1 MRKLLN
7 LSLIGLLL
15 TSPVSAIAATQT
27 ITEVQAQG
35 ESGAIPTIKLA
46 LNVGVPIKMPNGW
59 RIYKGWL
66 DNNTLAEVDGDRP
79 FEQGATILFLVGRK
93 AGAGK
98 LSMVVRDANG
108 TDHLFVLRI
117 AAGAKSSPD
126 IVFVKDGRSGNLS
139 ARAGAQTPVDAIR
152 QGMQVAAEQ
161 GRLVRGSDLWQ
172 SIESFNHLVSQGLSS
187 DSASRQTGVN
197 LSTIEQLLQLGKNA
211 VPSSPS
217 LPVPSSPIPKK
228 PNFDG
233 GLVSLPSPKPH
244 KDKLTQRPKPHESK
258 VKSQTKPDLDSA
270 QSAFLAAVPEQK
282 PVSIDSVPQKKYKPV
297 GTYSIANGLLR
308 GLRSPKN
315 KIAKRGSDTFDKI
328 WTLVG
333 LLRSGTPL
341 KTACKEADVKL
352 KTAKTILAYGGV
364 DLSERGFR

>member
-35 ESGAIPTIKLA
+35 ESGTIPTIKLA

-98 LSMVVRDANG
+98 LSMVVRDTNG
-108 TDHLFVLRI
+108 TDRLFVLRI

-126 IVFVKDGRSGNLS
+126 IVFIKNGRSDNLTV
-139 ARAGAQTPVDAIR
+139 RAGAQTPVDAIR
-152 QGMQVAAEQ
+152 QGMQVAAAQ
-161 GRLVRGSDLWQ
+161 GRLVRGSELWQ
-172 SIESFNHLVSQGLSS
+172 SIESFNRLVNQGLSS

-197 LSTIEQLLQLGKNA
+197 LAVIEQLLQLSRSA
-211 VPSSPS
+211 RPS
-217 LPVPSSPIPKK
+217 LPVPSNPIPQN
-228 PNFDG
+228 PTFEG
-233 GLVSLPSPKPH
+233 GVVTLPSPKPRRV
-244 KDKLTQRPKPHESK
+244 KLAKRPKANESK
-258 VKSQTKPDLDSA
+258 VKLQTDPDLESA
-270 QSAFLAAVPEQK
+270 QSSFLAAVLELK
-282 PVSIDSVPQKKYKPV
+282 PVSTESVPQKKYKPV
-297 GTYSIANGLLR
+297 GTSSIANGLLR

-333 LLRSGTPL
+333 LLRSGKPL
-341 KTACKEADVKL
+341 KAACKEADVKL

-364 DLSERGFR
+364 DLSNRGF

>member
-35 ESGAIPTIKLA
+35 ESGTIPTIKLA

-98 LSMVVRDANG
+98 LSMVVRDTNG
-108 TDHLFVLRI
+108 IDRLFVLRI

-126 IVFVKDGRSGNLS
+126 IVFIKNGRSDNLS
-139 ARAGAQTPVDAIR
+139 VRAGVQTPVDAIR
-152 QGMQVAAEQ
+152 QGMQVAAAQ

-172 SIESFNHLVSQGLSS
+172 SIESFNRLVNQGLSS

-197 LSTIEQLLQLGKNA
+197 LAVIEQLLQLSKSA
-211 VPSSPS
+211 RPSLPP
-217 LPVPSSPIPKK
+217 LPVPSDPIPKN
-228 PNFDG
+228 PTFDG
-233 GLVSLPSPKPH
+233 GVVTLPSSKPRRV
-244 KDKLTQRPKPHESK
+244 KLAKRPKAYEGK
-258 VKSQTKPDLDSA
+258 VKLKTNPDLENG
-270 QSAFLAAVPEQK
+270 QSSFLAAVPELK
-282 PVSIDSVPQKKYKPV
+282 PVSTESISQKKYKPI

-308 GLRSPKN
+308 GLRSPRN

-328 WTLVG
+328 WMLVG
-333 LLRSGTPL
+333 LLRSGKPL
-341 KTACKEADVKL
+341 KAACEEADVKL
-352 KTAKTILAYGGV
+352 KTAKTILVYGGV
-364 DLSERGFR
+364 DLSNRGF

>member
-1 MRKLLN
+1 MHKLLN

-15 TSPVSAIAATQT
+15 ASPISAIAATQT

-66 DNNTLAEVDGDRP
+66 DNNTLAEVDGDRS

-108 TDHLFVLRI
+108 ADHLFVLRI
-117 AAGAKSSPD
+117 VAGAKSSPD
-126 IVFVKDGRSGNLS
+126 IVFVKDGHSGNLS
-139 ARAGAQTPVDAIR
+139 VKAGAQTPVDAIR

-161 GRLVRGSDLWQ
+161 GRLVRGSELWQ
-172 SIESFNHLVSQGLSS
+172 SIESFNRLVSQGLSS

-197 LSTIEQLLQLGKNA
+197 LAVIEQLLHLGKNA
-211 VPSSPS
+211 PAVSPI
-217 LPVPSSPIPKK
+217 PTEPIPKK

-233 GLVSLPSPKPH
+233 GVVSLPSPKTKKVKLAQRSKPH
-244 KDKLTQRPKPHESK
+244 KVEVLSSAKA
-258 VKSQTKPDLDSA
+258 DLDIA
-270 QSAFLAAVPEQK
+270 QTSFLAAVPALK
-282 PVSIDSVPQKKYKPV
+282 PVRTDSFPQKKYKPV
-297 GTYSIANGLLR
+297 GTYSIANGLVR

-315 KIAKRGSDTFDKI
+315 KIAKRGSDTFDKL
-328 WTLVG
+328 WTVVW
-333 LLRSGTPL
+333 LLRSGKPL
-341 KTACKEADVKL
+341 KDACKEADVKL

-364 DLSERGFR
+364 DLSKRGFR